1 MKEKKETGPSSAPT
15 NASAKA
21 EAGSRDE
28 KMSLREKFVAARH
41 AFFIRLSARAN
52 QGATPYVLSM
62 LLIAVGF
69 ILVYMSPRSIP
80 AFLVFAFGAASP
92 YFLKMRVPAKL
103 ALAVLVAVILVPVL
117 GARNIFYLEVIFQ
130 IAVFSALALGLNIV
144 VGFSGLLN
152 FGYMAFYAVGA
163 YLWGFFGSQQPFLLK
178 EIPGTAPPGT
188 PFLLAPDWFYLFIFL
203 GIIVAAIVGLI
214 LGLPV
219 LRVRGDYLAIITL
232 GFGEIVRQLVNNLDK
247 PLNLTNGP
255 QGISP
260 IQRPSLPEGVITFFN
275 KVFEPMVGRPVTV
288 NQFYNILFYL
298 IALIVVIV
306 VIIVTYRL
314 DNSKVGR
321 AWTAIREDEL
331 AAGAMG
337 IPANR
342 LKLGAFAVGAS
353 FAGAMGV
360 LFAASRTFVSPESF
374 NFLQSVG
381 VLTMVILGGI
391 GSIPGVIVGAGV
403 VIILNLQ
410 VLQSFSLYLS
420 RLRQSDA
427 IIPIIN
433 FAWKNLSNQLDPS
446 KYQRL
451 VFGIILILMMIYRP
465 AGLLPAKRRKRD
477 FVPDES
483 LTSRDPHT
491 PEADG
496 KSAITGD
503 SVISG
508 DSGNSRGREDG
519 RG

>member
-1 MKEKKETGPSSAPT
+1 MKERRKSQGSSAS
-15 NASAKA
+15 AGSGGSSAKNSPGGKFA
-21 EAGSRDE
+21 AA
-28 KMSLREKFVAARH
+28 LRAAPGG
-41 AFFIRLSARAN
+41 LARAAN
-52 QGATPYVLSM
+52 RGRAPYFLATA
-62 LLIAVGF
+62 LIAIGF

-80 AFLVFAFGAASP
+80 AFLVFAAAAGLP
-92 YFLKMRVPAKL
+92 YFLRMNRVAKL
-103 ALAVLVAVILVPVL
+103 ALAVLVAVVLVPIL

-163 YLWGFFGSQQPFLLK
+163 YLWGFFGSQQPYLLH

-188 PFLLAPDWFYLFIFL
+188 HFFMAPDWFYLFIFL
-203 GIIVAAIVGLI
+203 GIIAAAIVGLI

-219 LRVRGDYLAIITL
+219 LRVRGDYLAVITL

-260 IQRPSLPEGVITFFN
+260 IQRPSLSPNVIAFFN
-275 KVFEPMVGRPVTV
+275 RIFEPLVGRPVTV

-298 IALIVVIV
+298 IALFIVILVIV
-306 VIIVTYRL
+306 VTYRL
-314 DNSKVGR
+314 DNSKIGR

-337 IPANR
+337 IPANK

-391 GSIPGVIVGAGV
+391 GSIPGVIIGASV

-410 VLQSFSLYLS
+410 VLQSFSLFLS

-427 IIPIIN
+427 VIPIIN

-465 AGLLPAKRRKRD
+465 AGIFPATRRQRELRRPSSDLP
-477 FVPDES
+477 E
-483 LTSRDPHT
+483 
-491 PEADG
+491 E
-496 KSAITGD
+496 
-503 SVISG
+503 SG
-508 DSGNSRGREDG
+508 DGGAPKPDGAGSGAGSGDEGAHRG
-519 RG
+519 